1 MKKEFF
7 SRLLNETLHRMN
19 ISYVDYLY
27 IRFKNRDLSHKVIF
41 TASLS
46 TLALNAQNST
56 ELNIIQKDSQIAPP
70 PIKITYQENLNN
82 RYIIKDKKINTNACK
97 KNSLISLQAENISSK
112 EPFVVQREQFTDWND
127 LTVNKQLPLNDIWFK
142 SIRLLTC
149 ISLQIRNFHK
159 HLLQSIES

>member
-19 ISYVDYLY
+19 ISYVNYLY

-70 PIKITYQENLNN
+70 PIKITY
-82 RYIIKDKKINTNACK
+82 
-97 KNSLISLQAENISSK
+97 
-112 EPFVVQREQFTDWND
+112 
-127 LTVNKQLPLNDIWFK
+127 
-142 SIRLLTC
+142 
-149 ISLQIRNFHK
+149 
-159 HLLQSIES
+159 